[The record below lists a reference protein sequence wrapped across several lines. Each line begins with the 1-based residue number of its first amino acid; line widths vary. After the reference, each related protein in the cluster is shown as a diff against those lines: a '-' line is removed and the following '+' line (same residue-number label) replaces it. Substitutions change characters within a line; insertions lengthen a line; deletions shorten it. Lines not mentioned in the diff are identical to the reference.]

1 MFLLESLILSVSS
14 TLAGLVL
21 ATIICQVLNAAAIPI
36 ESDAFKMFLMTNNL
50 SFTFG
55 LAQALMTFFSLV
67 IFFTLG
73 SLIPAF
79 QAAKLSP
86 ITAIN
91 QS

>member
-1 MFLLESLILSVSS
+1 MLESLILSVSS
-14 TLAGLVL
+14 TALGLV
-21 ATIICQVLNAAAIPI
+21 AAAIISGALNAAAIPI

-50 SFTFG
+50 SFDFG
-55 LAQALMTFFSLV
+55 GAQAATTFLSLV

-86 ITAIN
+86 IVAIN
-91 QS
+91 QT